1 MKKILNQTIRLLALM
16 LPVLL
21 FVVLCNVPV
30 AYASSGDREAYVTRL
45 YQLCLNREPDPV
57 GFSTWVSQLQKKKIT
72 WGTATY
78 GFVFSNEL
86 KRRNINNQEF
96 VTILYRVMLNREP
109 APSEVSYWVQR
120 IKGRNGRI
128 NIFRQFEKSKE
139 FKNLCTQYNS
149 NSPAI
154 PPNKAPAVTIQYD
167 EISKEGLETMPFK
180 LVISIADQRVY
191 AFQKVGDSIR
201 LAREMICSTGT
212 VKNPTILGTFIIP
225 QDNSRNVG
233 TWYYFSEYKVYA
245 RYFRRINGGYL
256 FHSVLFLDK
265 KLTKLSQSSVTSLG
279 KRASHGCI
287 RLSVADAQWI
297 YENIRGGTR
306 VEILEK
312 TVKHSQ

>member
-1 MKKILNQTIRLLALM
+1 MKNILNQTIRLLALM
-16 LPVLL
+16 LFVLL

-45 YQLCLNREPDPV
+45 YQLCLNREPDPA
-57 GFSTWVSQLQKKKIT
+57 GLATWVRQLQIKKIT
-72 WGTATY
+72 WGKAAY

-86 KRRNINNQEF
+86 KKRNINNQEF
-96 VTILYRVMLNREP
+96 VTILYRAMLNREP
-109 APSEVSYWVQR
+109 NLSEVSFWVQR
-120 IKGRNGRI
+120 IKGKNGRI
-128 NIFRQFEKSKE
+128 NIFNQFEKSKE
-139 FKNLCTQYNS
+139 FKNLCAQYNS

-154 PPNKAPAVTIQYD
+154 SSNNALAITTQY
-167 EISKEGLETMPFK
+167 EGISMDGLETMPFK
-180 LVISIADQRVY
+180 LVVSIADQRVY

-212 VKNPTILGTFIIP
+212 VKNPTILGTFILP

-233 TWYYFSEYKVYA
+233 TWYYFSEYKVYT
-245 RYFRRINGGYL
+245 RYFRRISGGYL

-265 KLTKLSQSSVTSLG
+265 KVTKLSQSSVTSLG

-287 RLSVADAQWI
+287 RLSVADAQWV
-297 YENIRGGTR
+297 YENIRGGTC

-312 TVKHSQ
+312 SVKHRQ